1 MEEIINEYYAERKGN
16 YIYVDRDDGQSG
28 DEQGT
33 DERHLNEY
41 EQSEKGMYDSNVDGD
56 EVEGHKNMR
65 IRDNGSQI
73 DGGSGRNVKNIFSL
87 SEPVEEKGNAKYL
100 LKLYVEVALPNKGGE
115 AFSRAYELKDIK
127 EIATIP
133 EGVLSENG
141 DVNHKIAAQ
150 LAQDVEALE
159 QYEKLWVDA
168 LKAAVKNNAVMQS
181 NVKENTDTESS
192 GGVKYSIGVLDNG
205 DTYVIADRNVI
216 TGNDRNIW
224 RKQITDF
231 FNNLLEQNK
240 SIDIYTLNGDI
251 LTISKKITG
260 NKSRDDSKY
269 VSGIRVLLSDE
280 EFALKLRV
288 ASHIDEIAETSVDKQ
303 KKKHPDYKN
312 HSFAKDGFS
321 YRTAYFEDF
330 DGNYYEVVFSVGH
343 DNTIATIYNVG
354 KIKKDTLPSAKLIAV
369 VGSKPLGR
377 VSNGIVSQPPGIVNL
392 DTTNSPSPSLSKK
405 KAMQNI
411 C

>member
-1 MEEIINEYYAERKGN
+1 M
-16 YIYVDRDDGQSG
+16 
-28 DEQGT
+28 
-33 DERHLNEY
+33 
-41 EQSEKGMYDSNVDGD
+41 
-56 EVEGHKNMR
+56 
-65 IRDNGSQI
+65 
-73 DGGSGRNVKNIFSL
+73 
-87 SEPVEEKGNAKYL
+87 
-100 LKLYVEVALPNKGGE
+100 
-115 AFSRAYELKDIK
+115 
-127 EIATIP
+127 
-133 EGVLSENG
+133 
-141 DVNHKIAAQ
+141 
-150 LAQDVEALE
+150 
-159 QYEKLWVDA
+159 
-168 LKAAVKNNAVMQS
+168 
-181 NVKENTDTESS
+181 
-192 GGVKYSIGVLDNG
+192 KYSIGVLDNG
-205 DTYVIADRNVI
+205 NTYVIADRNVI

-288 ASHIDEIAETSVDKQ
+288 ASHIDEIAETFVDKQ

-321 YRTAYFEDF
+321 YRTVYFEDF

-377 VSNGIVSQPPGIVNL
+377 VSNGIVSQPPGIVNP
-392 DTTNSPSPSLSKK
+392 DDNKFSLSDRTSAEYDLLTQVNEEL
-405 KAMQNI
+405 KAQVEALKNEMKLTKGHKANPKAVNKLAKSTLRI
-411 C
+411 TA